1 MSQAQAA
8 ILSDSPAITNHKGD
22 VSPQISAWSGKLLL
36 VDAVEKSSEAASS
49 QKKERLCVHHQE
61 KWINT
66 QEPENKETS
75 YGPSSLQDSF
85 RSHFSFI
92 QLSLNSASE
101 ATAGASG
108 SRESKETLQSGGVEK
123 TENINFHLPGEV
135 QRISQTELWA
145 SCNSLCDGVGTRL
158 SEAAEDDILQD
169 CGRLSPFHT
178 NNAFSSS
185 TDSLEATSADSSVT
199 SGYESCGIAGD
210 HSWDF
215 LMKEYEPVLQE
226 CLLGNRCLVKVRVLF
241 VPILCDRILSRYRH
255 PT

>member
-8 ILSDSPAITNHKGD
+8 ILSDSPAIINHKGD
-22 VSPQISAWSGKLLL
+22 VSPQISAWSSKLLP
-36 VDAVEKSSEAASS
+36 VDAVEKTPEAASS
-49 QKKERLCVHHQE
+49 QKKERLCAQHQD

-108 SRESKETLQSGGVEK
+108 SRESKETVQFGGVEK

-145 SCNSLCDGVGTRL
+145 SCNSLCNEVGTCL

-185 TDSLEATSADSSVT
+185 MDSLEATSADSSVT
-199 SGYESCGIAGD
+199 SGYESCGIASD

-241 VPILCDRILSRYRH
+241 MPILCNRILSRYRH
-255 PT
+255 ST